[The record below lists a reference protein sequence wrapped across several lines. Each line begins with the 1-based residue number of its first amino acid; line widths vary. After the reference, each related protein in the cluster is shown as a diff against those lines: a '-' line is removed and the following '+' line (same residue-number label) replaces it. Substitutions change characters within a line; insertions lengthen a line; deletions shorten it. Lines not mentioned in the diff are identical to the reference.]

1 MKAKVLKHNAL
12 IHEGRIAQKDDII
25 EVDKKLAVQYAEM
38 GLVEIL
44 EVSEDKTKNKAIE
57 K

>member
-1 MKAKVLKHNAL
+1 MKARVLKHNAL
-12 IHEGRIAQKDDII
+12 VHEGKIAQKDDII

-38 GLVEIL
+38 GLIEIL
-44 EVSEDKTKNKAIE
+44 EEPESKVQKKVIE